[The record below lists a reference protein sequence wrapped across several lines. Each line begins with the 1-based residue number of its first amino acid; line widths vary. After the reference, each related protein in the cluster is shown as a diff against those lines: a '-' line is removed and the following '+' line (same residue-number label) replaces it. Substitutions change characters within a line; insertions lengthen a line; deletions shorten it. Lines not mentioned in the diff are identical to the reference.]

1 MAAFEYKALDAK
13 GKRKKGVIEGD
24 NARQV
29 RARLKE
35 QGLVPIEVI
44 ETKAKAAKAN
54 TNKGVSFKRGISTPD
69 LALITRQLS
78 TLVQSGMPLEEC
90 LKAVS
95 EQSEKP
101 RIRTMLAAVRSKV
114 TEATRWLTAWPIIR
128 TSLMSYFALWW
139 PLAKNPVT

>member
-1 MAAFEYKALDAK
+1 MAAFEYKALNAR
-13 GKRKKGVIEGD
+13 GKAQKGVIEGD

-35 QGLVPIEVI
+35 QGLVPIDVI
-44 ETKAKAAKAN
+44 ETRQKASKQQAAN
-54 TNKGVSFKRGISTPD
+54 TLQFKRGISTPD

-101 RIRTMLAAVRSKV
+101 RIRTMLAAVRAKV
-114 TEATRWLTAWPIIR
+114 VEGHT
-128 TSLMSYFALWW
+128 
-139 PLAKNPVT
+139 LADGLADYQPMCGLRRL